1 MVTRIWLESTLV
13 HGTNVHPPSTEV
25 PVTYSRP
32 WLALVLLAVFAT
44 ACSDGGVVDPSS
56 LDSSALALSAADV
69 KGDYSLDIKDVGGGY
84 RRETDKFSI
93 VDKSGFNA
101 SGPFRTWILFADNS
115 VTDTRGEVTCMGRI
129 GDDGA
134 RIGGV
139 VTQSSDPSL
148 IGATM
153 VASIRDGFPD
163 KSSGLRIYTSGFDA
177 DFHCETGY
185 ANSQLTLNGVE
196 TFRDVKTGNIIV
208 D

>member
-1 MVTRIWLESTLV
+1 M
-13 HGTNVHPPSTEV
+13 N
-25 PVTYSRP
+25 SRP

-56 LDSSALALSAADV
+56 LDSSGLALSAADI
-69 KGDYSLDIKDVGGGY
+69 KGDYTLDIKNVGGGV
-84 RRETDKFSI
+84 RRQDDKFSI
-93 VDKSGFNA
+93 IVGSGFNA
-101 SGPFRTWILFADNS
+101 SGPWRSWLRHGDPTVIDS
-115 VTDTRGEVTCMGRI
+115 RGQVTCVGRV

-148 IGATM
+148 VGATM
-153 VASIRDGFPD
+153 VASIRDGSPD

-208 D
+208 N